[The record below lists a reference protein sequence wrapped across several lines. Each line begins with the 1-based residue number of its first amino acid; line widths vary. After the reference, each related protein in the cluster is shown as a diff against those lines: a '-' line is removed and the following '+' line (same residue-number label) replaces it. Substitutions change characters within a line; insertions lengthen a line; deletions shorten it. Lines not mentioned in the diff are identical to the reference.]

1 MIRGFRKLLM
11 LLKAS
16 VFRMVDGSQRVTIG
30 DRLAD
35 GDLVWRLWTGGGTA
49 RMR

>member
-35 GDLVWRLWTGGGTA
+35 GDLVWRLWIGDGTD
-49 RMR
+49 RTR